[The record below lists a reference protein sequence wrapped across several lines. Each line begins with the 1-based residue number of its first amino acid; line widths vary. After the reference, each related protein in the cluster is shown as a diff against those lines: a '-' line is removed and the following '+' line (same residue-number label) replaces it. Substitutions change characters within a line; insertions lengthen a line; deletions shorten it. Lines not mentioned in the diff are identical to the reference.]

1 MEAIK
6 RVCSFEKKKGQKYI
20 EIIVATMDDDD
31 IPSILYEL

>member
-1 MEAIK
+1 MDAIT